1 MTAWTQE
8 RIEQAGKM
16 WRDGM
21 TASHIARVM
30 GVTRNGIIS
39 KARDNRD
46 LFPPKQAPRIT
57 VDLEGIAKLW
67 NAGTKAAEIAEVFGV
82 KPGYV
87 RGLASSN
94 RDLFTRKHGGTL
106 TRKPRSEQAP
116 KPRARRKA
124 ITSVWQRSDP
134 SVPRADLYK
143 PIELDEYELTLLPG
157 VGMMENTGCKYP
169 LTERGP
175 HRFCGCEASGS
186 WCSYHAEK
194 IKGHGTESE
203 RRATTVKGFV

>member
-1 MTAWTQE
+1 MTTWTQE

-21 TASHIARVM
+21 TASHIAKVM
-30 GVTRNGIIS
+30 GVTRNSIVS
-39 KARDNRD
+39 KSRDHRD
-46 LFPPKQAPRIT
+46 LFPPKNAPRIK
-57 VDLEGIAKLW
+57 VDLEAISRLW
-67 NAGTKAAEIAEVFGV
+67 NAGSKAKDIAEVFGRRADHVRSLAKEHRSMFVV
-82 KPGYV
+82 K
-87 RGLASSN
+87 
-94 RDLFTRKHGGTL
+94 KGGTL